1 MATRKEKL
9 MKRLELSDALKLPE
23 TDNPNFPRYIVKSLE
38 RFEDVDWD
46 IIKSV
51 YNKAVGNGDI
61 VKV

>member
-9 MKRLELSDALKLPE
+9 LKKLELSDALKLPE
-23 TDNPNFPRYIVKSLE
+23 IDDPNFPRYIVKSLD

-51 YNKAVGNGDI
+51 YNRAVENGDI
-61 VKV
+61 VKI